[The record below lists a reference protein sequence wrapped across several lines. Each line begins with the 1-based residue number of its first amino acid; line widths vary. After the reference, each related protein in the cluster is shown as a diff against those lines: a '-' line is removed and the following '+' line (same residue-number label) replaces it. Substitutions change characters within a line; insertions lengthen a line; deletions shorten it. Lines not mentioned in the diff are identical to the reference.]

1 MKVRWETRAAMA
13 LIMILLILAI
23 SACGQVPVVDRMI
36 DQHQD
41 EQESHTQT
49 ETDSISNMMTIGAA
63 LGCVFA
69 PQSCKK

>member
-1 MKVRWETRAAMA
+1 MNTRWETRAAMA

-49 ETDSISNMMTIGAA
+49 ETDSISNMKTIGAA

-69 PQSCKK
+69 PQTCKN